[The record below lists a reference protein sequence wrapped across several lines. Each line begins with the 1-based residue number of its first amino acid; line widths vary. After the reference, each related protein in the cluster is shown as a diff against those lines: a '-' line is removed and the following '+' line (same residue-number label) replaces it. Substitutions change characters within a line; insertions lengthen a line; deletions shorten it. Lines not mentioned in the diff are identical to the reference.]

1 MPIKFK
7 VPFFRMLK
15 GMDEGEYAGLIME
28 RLLTK
33 LIAIFASSF
42 RENGI

>member
-1 MPIKFK
+1 MKENN
-7 VPFFRMLK
+7 V
-15 GMDEGEYAGLIME
+15 GLIME